1 MLFTHSQVE
10 EHSQSQKQH
19 KKEDKG
25 EISSLF
31 FIKLKRQND
40 TKQRKT
46 LEWIEKIKNIKEKIQ
61 FLLKENGNKKRIWI
75 SRFEN
80 LRKMI
85 ADWKLQKMLIRS
97 ALQLRENEKKFKK

>member
-1 MLFTHSQVE
+1 MNWV
-10 EHSQSQKQH
+10 
-19 KKEDKG
+19 
-25 EISSLF
+25 SSLF
-31 FIKLKRQND
+31 FVILKRQND

-46 LEWIEKIKNIKEKIQ
+46 LEWIGKIKNIKEKIQ

-80 LRKMI
+80 LWKMI
-85 ADWKLQKMLIRS
+85 AERIMQKMLVRS